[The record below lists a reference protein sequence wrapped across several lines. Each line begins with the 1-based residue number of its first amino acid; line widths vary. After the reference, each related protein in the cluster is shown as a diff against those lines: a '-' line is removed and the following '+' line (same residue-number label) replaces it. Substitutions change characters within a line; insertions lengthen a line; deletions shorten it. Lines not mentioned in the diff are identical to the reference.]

1 MFLEAKFLNLKE
13 FRTPKFL
20 SSITK
25 KKRNGHIFIRDAD
38 PLVLAICGEKRHVRK
53 YTLSCPLFYVL
64 DNRKLSKNFDVIV
77 QSLSHI
83 QVFASPWTA
92 ARQVSLSFTIFWN
105 LFKLMSV
112 ELVISFNHLI
122 LCHPSLSSYPQSF
135 QASESFPMNWL
146 FASGSQSYWSFSISL
161 FSEYSGLISHRM
173 DWFDLLDVQ
182 GILKSLLQHHN
193 LKTSVLQTRPSLW
206 SDSLTSIHDY

>member
-13 FRTPKFL
+13 FRTPKFV

-105 LFKLMSV
+105 LFKLMSI
-112 ELVISFNHLI
+112 ELVMSFNHRI
-122 LCHPSLSSYPQSF
+122 LCHPLLLSSI
-135 QASESFPMNWL
+135 FPSTRVL
-146 FASGSQSYWSFSISL
+146 
-161 FSEYSGLISHRM
+161 SHELALCIR
-173 DWFDLLDVQ
+173 
-182 GILKSLLQHHN
+182 
-193 LKTSVLQTRPSLW
+193 
-206 SDSLTSIHDY
+206 

>member
-13 FRTPKFL
+13 FRTPKFV

-83 QVFASPWTA
+83 RFFASPWTA
-92 ARQVSLSFTIFWN
+92 ARQASLSFTIFWN

-112 ELVISFNHLI
+112 ELVMSFNHLI
-122 LCHPSLSSYPQSF
+122 LCHPPCPPILNLSQHQSP
-135 QASESFPMNWL
+135 FP
-146 FASGSQSYWSFSISL
+146 
-161 FSEYSGLISHRM
+161 
-173 DWFDLLDVQ
+173 
-182 GILKSLLQHHN
+182 
-193 LKTSVLQTRPSLW
+193 
-206 SDSLTSIHDY
+206 